1 MFKIMKKLVASA
13 AIMLPAAM
21 AIPATASAAS
31 TVKLLVMQE
40 DWDKASLP
48 RNSRIQNAILNTLNQ
63 TLHAPA
69 YQSIIN
75 RYGIQGMDVYS
86 ETAVTLP
93 FYKQDRTRRRDEE
106 LISLARAVNNPTI
119 DVLTMYTVY
128 ARAVPDPYTQI
139 SRLQIALNYRALDV
153 KSGRYLGGGNL
164 DVNTNGIVVTG
175 CAAGLNY
182 QKPDPHCVAEFVS
195 RHAERLAQDAGNKLA
210 LQLSALLGRAYG
222 KPGPVGRPGQHAKG
236 GPIAPPAIVPGA
248 EGVPGPGP
256 RSSAYAGGKRHPGC
270 NSLPT
275 NFLVTYKGF
284 SQRQINFIEGNM
296 ANWKCALDLDTASS
310 SFSGIQYE
318 YKTTANQQRIVRNIR
333 LMLEL
338 LGIVGEPKTNGTNE
352 IIVSAL
358 TLREN

>member
-1 MFKIMKKLVASA
+1 MLNIMKKVAVAA
-13 AIMLPAAM
+13 AIALPAAA

-31 TVKLLVMQE
+31 TIKMLIMQE
-40 DWDKASLP
+40 DWDKASLR
-48 RNSRIQNAILNTLNQ
+48 RNTRIQNAILNTLNQ

-93 FYKQDRTRRRDEE
+93 FYKQDRVRRRDEE

-119 DVLTMYTVY
+119 DALTLYTVY
-128 ARAVPDPYTQI
+128 ARAVPDPYTHI

-164 DVNTNGIVVTG
+164 DVNTAGIVVTG
-175 CAAGLNY
+175 CAAGLNGY
-182 QKPDPHCVAEFVS
+182 RPDPHCVQEFVS

-222 KPGPVGRPGQHAKG
+222 RPGGKGYPGPLAKG
-236 GPIAPPAIVPGA
+236 GPVAPPAIVPGA
-248 EGVPGPGP
+248 EGTRPAPTGKV
-256 RSSAYAGGKRHPGC
+256 YVEGKRHPGC

-275 NFLVTYKGF
+275 NFLVTYRGF

-296 ANWKCALDLDTASS
+296 ANWKCALDIDTARS

-318 YKTTANQQRIVRNIR
+318 YKTTANQQRIIRNIR

-338 LGIVGEPKTNGTNE
+338 LGIVAEPKTNGTNE
-352 IIVSAL
+352 IIVSAV

>member
-1 MFKIMKKLVASA
+1 MLNFVKKAAAVAA
-13 AIMLPAAM
+13 LLIPAAM
-21 AIPATASAAS
+21 LAPATASAAA

-40 DWDKASLP
+40 DWDKSSLK

-69 YQSIIN
+69 YQSILK

-86 ETAVTLP
+86 ETAVTLN

-106 LISLARAVNNPTI
+106 LISLARSVSNPKI
-119 DVLTMYTVY
+119 DVLTLYTVY
-128 ARAVPDPYTQI
+128 ARAVPDPYTHI

-153 KSGRYLGGGNL
+153 KSGRFLGGGNL

-175 CAAGLNY
+175 CAAGLNGY
-182 QKPDPHCVAEFVS
+182 APDPHCVQEFVS
-195 RHAERLAQDAGNKLA
+195 HHAERLARDAGNKLA

-222 KPGPVGRPGQHAKG
+222 QAPVAGLPGGAVPAPHAGKG
-236 GPIAPPAIVPGA
+236 APQVNARIAHGGGKTYV
-248 EGVPGPGP
+248 
-256 RSSAYAGGKRHPGC
+256 GGKRHPGC

-275 NFLVTYKGF
+275 NMKVVYKGF

-296 ANWKCALDLDTASS
+296 ANWNCALDLDTASS
-310 SFSGIQYE
+310 SFSGITYE
-318 YKTTANQQRIVRNIR
+318 YKTTANQQRVIRNIR

-338 LGIVGEPKTNGTNE
+338 LGVIAEPKTNGDNE